1 MIKKKLIVTKEIT
14 DDNTKNIKV
23 HLECPHVLDLSFLNA
38 FVDREETSK
47 ADKDVPK
54 HWMALQ
60 SGW

>member
-54 HWMALQ
+54 H
-60 SGW
+60 